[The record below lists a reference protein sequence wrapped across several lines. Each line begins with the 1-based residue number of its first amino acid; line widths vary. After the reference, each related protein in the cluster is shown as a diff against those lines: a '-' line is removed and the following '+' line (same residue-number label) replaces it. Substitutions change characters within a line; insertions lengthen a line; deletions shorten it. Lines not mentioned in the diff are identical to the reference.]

1 MRCPVISQGPGDLG
15 ARMARVFQSLPPGPA
30 LIVGTDIPALT
41 TRHVARAFAALD
53 GADAVFGPAADGGY
67 WLVGLARR
75 RPLPDPFVDVAWSTP
90 HALSQTLANLPK
102 AARVALVDTLED
114 VDDRA
119 GYERWRA
126 SVERPDIAPGA
137 APQAIA
143 MHSIST
149 SNSMGQDDM
158 AMKVRAGGLCGK

>member
-1 MRCPVISQGPGDLG
+1 MRCPVIPQGPGDLG
-15 ARMARVFQSLPPGPA
+15 ARMARAFGSLPPGPA
-30 LIVGTDIPALT
+30 VIVGTDIPALT
-41 TRHVARAFAALD
+41 TRHVARAFAALE

-75 RPLPDPFVDVAWSTP
+75 RPLPDPFVDVAWSTSR
-90 HALSQTLANLPK
+90 ALSQTLANLPGRF
-102 AARVALVDTLED
+102 RVALIDSLED
-114 VDDRA
+114 VDDRT

-126 SVERPDIAPGA
+126 SVERPDVAPRA
-137 APQAIA
+137 RPQAIA

-158 AMKVRAGGLCGK
+158 AIKVRAGGLCGK